1 MASLLE
7 TLEAPIP
14 RPLFWFGLP
23 VLGLSLVLLFM
34 FLGFPYSDLIAPI
47 SQQIEQSTGSE
58 IRIDRIEAQ
67 ITLGGPGFS
76 LHDVRLAEVGGAPL
90 ELEVLKVR
98 PAWSTSW
105 FRGAPAFAID
115 LTGPSLA
122 LSGIFTAGDGYGF
135 SGEVQ
140 LPDLSLLPLPADDSI
155 SLSGALTA
163 VGDLSIVGVEV
174 HGTVAFEAE
183 AGSAAHPSF
192 PMALAFDAVSGRAKL
207 GGEVWLSLKEFEFEG
222 PIISARAEG
231 TVDHPDGAASAALDL
246 AVQLEVANPA
256 FQTALSAMGL
266 RVGRDGRTAFDLG
279 GTLQN
284 PVFR

>member
-1 MASLLE
+1 MASLRE

-14 RPLFWFGLP
+14 RPLFWVGTP

-67 ITLGGPGFS
+67 ITRGGPGFS
-76 LHDVRLAEVGGAPL
+76 LHDLRLSEVGNAPL
-90 ELEVLKVR
+90 NWEVLKVR

-105 FRGAPAFAID
+105 FRGDPAFAVD

-122 LSGIFTAGDGYGF
+122 LSGIVTAGDDYGF
-135 SGEVQ
+135 AGEVQ

-155 SLSGALTA
+155 SLSGAMTA
-163 VGDLSIVGVEV
+163 VGDLSYVSGELQ
-174 HGTVAFEAE
+174 GTVAFEAE

-192 PMALAFDAVSGRAKL
+192 PMALAFDSLSGRAQL
-207 GGEVWLSLKEFEFEG
+207 GGEVLLTLEEFEFDG
-222 PIISARAEG
+222 PIISARTEG
-231 TVDHPDGAASAALDL
+231 TVAHPDGAASAALDL
-246 AVQLEVANPA
+246 AVELEVANPA
-256 FQTALSAMGL
+256 FQTALSAMGI
-266 RVGRDGRTAFDLG
+266 RIGRDGRTTFDLG